1 MVLKTREFPTEG
13 DLVVGTVLDVK
24 SFGAFV
30 YLDEYEKEGFIH
42 VAEVATGWIKYI
54 RDYIREGQKI
64 VCKVLRI
71 DTSKGHIDLSLKQ
84 VNEHQRKEKIQE
96 WKNEQKAE
104 KLFEIL
110 ANTIK
115 KGVETCY
122 KEFGH
127 ELIKTYDNSLYRA
140 FESAAFERK
149 LSRGNLKGSWVEH
162 FIKVASDNIILP
174 TVTIGGIIEVS
185 CPLPDG
191 IIHVKDALI
200 KAEKEEEDVKIN
212 VQYVGAPRY
221 RIKVTAADYK
231 RAEKELAKAVER
243 TLNDIKK
250 HNGDGAFHRGG
261 R

>member
-1 MVLKTREFPTEG
+1 MVLRLHEFPTEG
-13 DLVVGTVLDVK
+13 DHVVGTVLDVK
-24 SFGAFV
+24 NFGAFV

-54 RDYIREGQKI
+54 RDHIREGQKI

-110 ANTIK
+110 AKDINRD
-115 KGVETCY
+115 VETCY

-127 ELIKTYDNSLYRA
+127 ELIKTYGSLYGA
-140 FESAAFERK
+140 FEGAAFEKK
-149 LSRGNLKGSWVEH
+149 LSGENLKGNWVEH
-162 FIKVASDNIILP
+162 FIKVASDNIALP
-174 TVTIGGIIEVS
+174 TVTISGIIEVS

-191 IIHVKDALI
+191 VVHVKDALI

-212 VQYVGAPRY
+212 IRYVGAPRY
-221 RIKVTAADYK
+221 RIKVTAVDYK
-231 RAEKELAKAVER
+231 KAEKELAKAVDR
-243 TLNDIKK
+243 TVNSIIK
-250 HNGDGAFHRGG
+250 HNGNGTFYREGK
-261 R
+261 